1 MRQQHDKKHRD
12 LEFAV
17 GDWVWLRL
25 HHRTAAGITFARLT
39 KLSPKYFGPFQILA
53 RVGSVAYRLH
63 LPANSRIHDVFHVAL
78 LKKFVGE
85 PPTTAQPLPLPPIVH
100 GRAVPTPEKIVRARL
115 FRGVWEVLVQ
125 WVGQSTADA
134 TWTPVDDFKA
144 TYPSFQLEDDLFL
157 GEGGNVV
164 DSFYPQ
170 GPQHAAGDGPDYYKC
185 TFPGCFARKK
195 LERSLDCQIMEIAYK
210 GRDNHARP
218 RNTSRGSAGTA
229 VQVLQSGGGN
239 ASERRF
245 GEMPAMSTVS
255 DTEVI
260 DDGCR
265 WRKYGQKVLKGNPNP
280 RSYFKCAMFG
290 CPARKHVERA
300 SHDQRSFVTT
310 YESKHNTTTI

>member
-1 MRQQHDKKHRD
+1 MGGWVARAACGGTSGRMGVRGWR
-12 LEFAV
+12 AV
-17 GDWVWLRL
+17 GW
-25 HHRTAAGITFARLT
+25 ASAR
-39 KLSPKYFGPFQILA
+39 
-53 RVGSVAYRLH
+53 
-63 LPANSRIHDVFHVAL
+63 
-78 LKKFVGE
+78 
-85 PPTTAQPLPLPPIVH
+85 
-100 GRAVPTPEKIVRARL
+100 
-115 FRGVWEVLVQ
+115 
-125 WVGQSTADA
+125 
-134 TWTPVDDFKA
+134 
-144 TYPSFQLEDDLFL
+144 
-157 GEGGNVV
+157 
-164 DSFYPQ
+164 Q
-170 GPQHAAGDGPDYYKC
+170 GPRHAAGDGPDYYKC

-210 GRDNHARP
+210 GRHNHARP

-280 RSYFKCAMFG
+280 RSYFKCSMFG